1 MASKVDNWCGFFA
14 GFKSA
19 CGTVATLETGNHFPG
34 AISTSPFLETFTMPD
49 SAQPVT
55 CDINT
60 NKAKTGSIFDMLE
73 ISSQEI
79 KRTDEVLLWAET
91 EARLANLY
99 FVPK

>member
-1 MASKVDNWCGFFA
+1 
-14 GFKSA
+14 
-19 CGTVATLETGNHFPG
+19 
-34 AISTSPFLETFTMPD
+34 
-49 SAQPVT
+49 
-55 CDINT
+55 
-60 NKAKTGSIFDMLE
+60 MLE